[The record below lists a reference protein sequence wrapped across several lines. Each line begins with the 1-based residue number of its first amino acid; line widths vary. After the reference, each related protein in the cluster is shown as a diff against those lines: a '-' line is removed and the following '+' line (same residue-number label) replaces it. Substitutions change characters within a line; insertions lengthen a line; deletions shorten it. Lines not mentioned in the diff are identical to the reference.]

1 MKFPS
6 VFIGVHQWPLGL
18 ILSGLFLTGCRLDMH
33 DQPRY
38 RIASASEFW
47 SDRRSV
53 RPAVAG
59 TVARGKL
66 KVDTALYT
74 GKVNGLKIT
83 EFPVPVTKE
92 TIARGKDRFTIFCTP
107 CHGLTGYGDGMIVSR
122 GLKNPPSYHSEAL
135 REQPVGHFFDVMSN
149 GSGAM
154 ASYAARIPVE
164 DRWAIVA
171 YIRVLQQSQNVKLS
185 QLSADEAAKVRESEN
200 PPKPVA
206 KKEGSQH

>member
-1 MKFPS
+1 MIREKKTFTAS
-6 VFIGVHQWPLGL
+6 IALLLGV
-18 ILSGLFLTGCRLDMH
+18 LSLTACRQDMH

-38 RIASASEFW
+38 RIASASDFW
-47 SDRRSV
+47 ADKRSV
-53 RPAVAG
+53 RPAVQG

-66 KVDTALYT
+66 KTDTALYS

-83 EFPVPVTKE
+83 EFPIPVTKE
-92 TIARGKDRFTIFCTP
+92 TIARGKDRYGIFCTP
-107 CHGLTGYGDGMIVSR
+107 CHGLTGYGDGMIVTR

-135 REQPVGHFFDVMSN
+135 REQPVGHFFDVITNGN
-149 GSGAM
+149 GSM

-171 YIRVLQQSQNVKLS
+171 YIRVLQASQNVKMS
-185 QLSADEAAKVRESEN
+185 ELSADDAAKVRESEN

-206 KKEGSQH
+206 KKEGSHH

>member
-1 MKFPS
+1 MRLTALLALS
-6 VFIGVHQWPLGL
+6 LGALSL
-18 ILSGLFLTGCRLDMH
+18 IGCRQDMH

-38 RIASASEFW
+38 RIGSASEFW

-66 KVDTALYT
+66 KTDTALYT
-74 GKVNGLKIT
+74 GKVNGLKVT

-92 TIARGKDRFTIFCTP
+92 TLARGKDRYKIFCTP

-122 GLKNPPSYHSEAL
+122 GLKNPPSYHSEAM
-135 REQPVGHFFDVMSN
+135 REQPVGHFFDVITNGN
-149 GSGAM
+149 GSM

-171 YIRVLQQSQNVKLS
+171 YLRVLQQSQNVKFAE
-185 QLSADEAAKVRESEN
+185 LSAGDAAKVRESEN
-200 PPKPVA
+200 PPKPAA
-206 KKEGSQH
+206 KKEGSHH